1 MLWEP
6 ALILRRLQWP
16 DVRCVCAVIDRKR
29 IQFAEVEHSEGPPT
43 VSSVGSI
50 TGQKKPPSARRKKS
64 IRIIL
69 EVDDEKDLRS
79 DCGSIASM
87 LGKAR
92 FEPSPTTPVTPMDSK
107 GSAASN
113 DTSMFDDKVSHRC
126 SARRLTLV
134 DMRLMPLGGQAVIM
148 PVRLII
154 SVADAILSHGSCV
167 AAPVVERLG
176 RHDRHV
182 CLQGE
187 GAGSMERSR
196 DGESRISDLTPS
208 PMALTNVGSA
218 A

>member
-1 MLWEP
+1 MLWEQ
-6 ALILRRLQWP
+6 ALILRRLQLP

-29 IQFAEVEHSEGPPT
+29 IQFAEVEHSEGAPT

-113 DTSMFDDKVSHRC
+113 DTSMFDDKVSHRG
-126 SARRLTLV
+126 SARHWTLG
-134 DMRLMPLGGQAVIM
+134 MWLMPLGGRAVIM
-148 PVRLII
+148 PVRLIL
-154 SVADAILSHGSCV
+154 SVAYAILSHGSCV